1 MQRKRA
7 ALFGRCFSEFFKIF
21 VKKVG
26 NSLRRRA
33 DGFVSLMPVGRAN
46 VSVLFIELKSINN
59 AQRFVNIASE
69 RKVVDNLVAD
79 DALPVNQERSAERDA
94 VFAQYAVCK
103 RDVFIDD
110 NKVEQDR
117 TNTKNRRAMGMTD
130 ADRAATAASVV
141 YEAEGTDAEAVSAPR
156 LMDDTKTKKTTNTP
170 TSPTLMPTTP
180 SGGATPPPPP
190 SFSSGAG
197 ATSSSSSG
205 SKTDNSV
212 PQLF

>member
-1 MQRKRA
+1 LQRKRA
-7 ALFGRCFSEFFKIF
+7 ALFDRCFSEFFEIF

-94 VFAQYAVCK
+94 VFAQYAVC
-103 RDVFIDD
+103 V
-110 NKVEQDR
+110 
-117 TNTKNRRAMGMTD
+117 
-130 ADRAATAASVV
+130 
-141 YEAEGTDAEAVSAPR
+141 
-156 LMDDTKTKKTTNTP
+156 
-170 TSPTLMPTTP
+170 
-180 SGGATPPPPP
+180 
-190 SFSSGAG
+190 
-197 ATSSSSSG
+197 
-205 SKTDNSV
+205 
-212 PQLF
+212 